1 LAAFLANVL
10 AGTARA
16 GTVTVM
22 RVIRSA
28 IVICKRMMKERKKAG
43 DHEFEHKKRSS
54 NSWL

>member
-1 LAAFLANVL
+1 MAAFLANVL